1 MKKNHWK
8 YRLLLWYAKHILR
21 VPIIVNFTP
30 DHMDELFGVGF
41 AWSPEASRRMQGDS
55 YLLERMQKAEAAA
68 VVASGSRKARKL
80 VNRAARRQAER
91 ELRRAGK

>member
-8 YRLLLWYAKHILR
+8 YRFLLWYAKRILR

-41 AWSPEASRRMQGDS
+41 AWSPEASRRMQGNDN
-55 YLLERMQKAEAAA
+55 LIKRVQQAETAAA
-68 VVASGSRKARKL
+68 IGMKGRRGRRVA
-80 VNRAARRQAER
+80 NRAARRAAER
-91 ELRRAGK
+91 EARRS